1 MSKSWNV
8 VMCSLAALWMACAG
22 GLEEPTPPALSG
34 EMRLSV
40 SGLAAQQ
47 LDSLVLTVQPANF
60 SQALSYSATTDT
72 FVGSFMLPIGTQTLT
87 AQGYADDG
95 AGNPV
100 LVASGTTS
108 VDVVGGTTVTVL
120 MNVQDLTPPVPQ
132 PDIAPF
138 IYGASISGSPRVN
151 EFIGLSVTAID
162 LDGDPLTYQWTS
174 NCPTSVFTH
183 PTASYTQ
190 WGSRDA
196 GPCRIQV
203 DVTARGVTVTKGIDV
218 HVAGPTTPQTGEVD
232 VEVEYIARPLITAI
246 HIQGPG
252 LSARQFLRQDA
263 VTRLPFVGPNRTFQV
278 EFSVDYGNGHGM
290 RTASLEST
298 CGTVVRGTD
307 TCATTPAPATC
318 SVQYAWTTPA
328 LPSPTCVV
336 KARAANGTLTDS
348 FAVGTMVDWVP

>member
-8 VMCSLAALWMACAG
+8 VMCGLATLWMACSG
-22 GLEEPTPPALSG
+22 GLEEPIQQDLSG

-40 SGLAAQQ
+40 SGLTAQQ
-47 LDSLVLTVQPANF
+47 LDSLVITAQPANV
-60 SQALSYSATTDT
+60 SQALTYSATTDT
-72 FVGSFMLPIGTQTLT
+72 YVGTLVLPVGTQSLT
-87 AQGYADDG
+87 AQGYVDDG

-100 LVASGTTS
+100 LVASGSSS
-108 VDVVGGTTVTVL
+108 VDVVGGTRVTVL
-120 MNVQDLTPPVPQ
+120 MNLQDLTPPVPQ

-138 IYGASISGSPRVN
+138 IRGMSITGTPRVN
-151 EFIGLSVTAID
+151 TFVGLAVSAID

-174 NCPTSVFTH
+174 DCPTSVFTR
-183 PTASYTQ
+183 PTSSYTE
-190 WGSRDA
+190 WGTRDA
-196 GPCRIQV
+196 GPCRLQV
-203 DVTARGVTVTKGIDV
+203 TVTARGVTLTQSFNL
-218 HVAGPTTPQTGEVD
+218 HVAALTTPQTGEVD
-232 VEVEYIARPLITAI
+232 VEAEYIARPLVTAI

-252 LSARQFLRQDA
+252 LSARQFQRQDA

-278 EFSVDYGNGHGM
+278 EFFVDYGNSHGT

-307 TCATTPAPATC
+307 TCATPPAPVTC

-336 KARAANGTLTDS
+336 KARATNGTLVDS
-348 FAVGTMVDWVP
+348 FAIGTMVDWVP